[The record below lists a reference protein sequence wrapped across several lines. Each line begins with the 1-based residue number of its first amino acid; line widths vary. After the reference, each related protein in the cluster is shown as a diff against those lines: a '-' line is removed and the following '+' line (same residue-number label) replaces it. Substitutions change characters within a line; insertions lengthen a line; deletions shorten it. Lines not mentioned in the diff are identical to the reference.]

1 MRRKENLLRKNI
13 SISMDYEKHIRK
25 KSYGSGNVHYA
36 ISGDFGWLPPGRTE
50 Q

>member
-1 MRRKENLLRKNI
+1 MRRKEDLLRENI

-25 KSYGSGNVHYA
+25 KSDGSGSVHYA
-36 ISGDFGWLPPGRTE
+36 IGDDFGWLPPGRPE